1 MNANKIKRMKLVG
14 HSPNF
19 VSMVRSQVPP
29 VCGNSCDSHALLRFS
44 ASILFLITAVLLA
57 PAYASPEAPPS
68 TELAFRTWGT
78 NVNPAGQVE
87 GRNAWRSTRY
97 KDQKAAR
104 YFYFGVLRPEL
115 KNGNAQS
122 VEVVIHYLDQEAVKL
137 HLEYDPADGAALK
150 KTEAIETSGSGGW
163 KEAKWQIPDA
173 GFRNRANAHDF
184 CLVVEGNPK
193 FTCKLEKPVQAIAV
207 RVIGKPASGSNP
219 MGAFSSCAE
228 LQAFGRKAA
237 PGATGE
243 ISNQT
248 DTNLLPGGVES
259 RSRKGNTE
267 GSIID
272 DNVASFVVTFEP
284 TSAREG
290 EDWYAVTIPKP
301 ATVSRIV
308 FAHGKNFPDGGWFDT
323 SAGKPRVQIQLT
335 KDAPWETVGELTDY
349 PKTTA
354 TDNGGLGEGD
364 VDFVIGECTVSGSPR
379 FHTILPDVFS
389 EHMVLQRDTP
399 IPVWGLGRDDDKVKV
414 ELAGKSYETIVK
426 EGKWKLLLDAQNV
439 SSTPAK
445 LVISASDGF
454 RKEINDVL
462 VGDVW
467 FAAGQ
472 SNMEMKVAYVE
483 GGPVALAEPH
493 AEALRLFNVSPFLE
507 NSAAPMGSKWAPSSL
522 NSATE
527 MSAVAWF
534 FGREIQ
540 KTEGIPVGIINC
552 SFGGT
557 ITETWCSP
565 GTLAKGFPDWEAF
578 NAQNLNQP
586 NKNEW
591 SRIYTASRLYLHMI
605 QTIAPFPVKGFLW
618 YQGEANAGRAA
629 EQKRLFP
636 AMVDGWRQ
644 AWGNPSLPIFFAQ
657 LARFQEADWHDF
669 RDAQRWIAANNP
681 NMYLAVTIDLPR
693 DFGPNDSPVHP
704 RSKIPIAHRMA
715 LAARANIYGEK
726 NLEWSGPQVKSWSV
740 DGDAAVL
747 EFSHATGGL
756 TAQGGGPLRGF
767 FLSGDGKKFT
777 EAVATIQ
784 GSALR
789 LRAEGVQKPI
799 TVRYGSEADQGKEK
813 LEVNLANQEGLP
825 ASPFTL
831 L

>member
-1 MNANKIKRMKLVG
+1 MRI
-14 HSPNF
+14 
-19 VSMVRSQVPP
+19 
-29 VCGNSCDSHALLRFS
+29 FS
-44 ASILFLITAVLLA
+44 VLFLIGAILLA
-57 PAYASPEAPPS
+57 PACASPEAPPS
-68 TELAFRTWGT
+68 TELTLRAWDA

-87 GRNAWRSTRY
+87 GRNTWRSARY
-97 KDQKAAR
+97 KNQKAAR

-122 VEVVIHYLDQEAVKL
+122 VEVVIHYLDQAAVKL
-137 HLEYDPADGAALK
+137 HLEYDPADGAVFK
-150 KTEAIETSGSGGW
+150 KTEAIQTSGSGGW
-163 KEAKWQIPDA
+163 KEVKWQVPDA

-184 CLVVEGNPK
+184 RLVVE
-193 FTCKLEKPVQAIAV
+193 E
-207 RVIGKPASGSNP
+207 
-219 MGAFSSCAE
+219 
-228 LQAFGRKAA
+228 
-237 PGATGE
+237 
-243 ISNQT
+243 
-248 DTNLLPGGVES
+248 
-259 RSRKGNTE
+259 
-267 GSIID
+267 
-272 DNVASFVVTFEP
+272 
-284 TSAREG
+284 
-290 EDWYAVTIPKP
+290 
-301 ATVSRIV
+301 
-308 FAHGKNFPDGGWFDT
+308 
-323 SAGKPRVQIQLT
+323 
-335 KDAPWETVGELTDY
+335 
-349 PKTTA
+349 
-354 TDNGGLGEGD
+354 D

-399 IPVWGLGRDDDKVKV
+399 IPVWGLGRDNDKVKV
-414 ELAGKSYETIVK
+414 ELAGKSYETVVQ

-454 RKEINDVL
+454 RREINDVL

-467 FAAGQ
+467 FASGQ
-472 SNMEMKVAYVE
+472 SNMEMQVACVE
-483 GGPVALAEPH
+483 GGPAALAEPH
-493 AEALRLFNVSPFLE
+493 AEALRLFTVSRFLE
-507 NSAAPMGSKWAPSSL
+507 NSAAPMGSNWAPSNR
-522 NSATE
+522 NSAAE

-540 KTEGIPVGIINC
+540 KSEGIPVGIINC

-565 GTLAKGFPDWEAF
+565 GTLALGFPDWEAF
-578 NAQNLNQP
+578 KAQNLDQP

-591 SRIYTASRLYLHMI
+591 NRRNTASYLYLHMI
-605 QTIAPFPVKGFLW
+605 QTIAPFAVTGFLW

-636 AMVDGWRQ
+636 AMVEGWRQ
-644 AWGNPSLPIFFAQ
+644 VWGNPSLPFFFAQ
-657 LARFQEADWHDF
+657 LARFHEADWHDF

-693 DFGPNDSPVHP
+693 DFDPKDNPIHP

-747 EFSHATGGL
+747 EFSHATGSL
-756 TAQGGGPLRGF
+756 TALGGGPLRGF

-789 LRAEGVQKPI
+789 LRAGGVQKPI
-799 TVRYGSEADQGKEK
+799 AVRYGSEADQGKEK

>member
-14 HSPNF
+14 YSPDC

-29 VCGNSCDSHALLRFS
+29 VCGNPCDSQALLRFS

-68 TELAFRTWGT
+68 TELTLRAWDA
-78 NVNPAGQVE
+78 NVNPAGRVE
-87 GRNAWRSTRY
+87 GRNTWRSARY

-122 VEVVIHYLDQEAVKL
+122 VEVVIHYLDQAAVKL
-137 HLEYDPADGAALK
+137 HLEYDPADGAVFK
-150 KTEAIETSGSGGW
+150 KTETIQTSGSGGW

-184 CLVVEGNPK
+184 RLVVE
-193 FTCKLEKPVQAIAV
+193 E
-207 RVIGKPASGSNP
+207 
-219 MGAFSSCAE
+219 
-228 LQAFGRKAA
+228 
-237 PGATGE
+237 
-243 ISNQT
+243 
-248 DTNLLPGGVES
+248 
-259 RSRKGNTE
+259 
-267 GSIID
+267 
-272 DNVASFVVTFEP
+272 
-284 TSAREG
+284 
-290 EDWYAVTIPKP
+290 
-301 ATVSRIV
+301 
-308 FAHGKNFPDGGWFDT
+308 
-323 SAGKPRVQIQLT
+323 
-335 KDAPWETVGELTDY
+335 
-349 PKTTA
+349 
-354 TDNGGLGEGD
+354 D

-399 IPVWGLGRDDDKVKV
+399 IPVSGLGRDNDKVKV
-414 ELAGKSYETIVK
+414 ELAGKSYETVVQD
-426 EGKWKLLLDAQNV
+426 GKWKLLLDAQNV
-439 SSTPAK
+439 SFTPAK

-454 RKEINDVL
+454 RREINDVL

-467 FAAGQ
+467 FASGQ
-472 SNMEMKVAYVE
+472 SNMQMKVACVE

-493 AEALRLFNVSPFLE
+493 AEALRLFTVSPFLE
-507 NSAAPMGSKWAPSSL
+507 NSAAPMGSNWAPSSL

-565 GTLAKGFPDWEAF
+565 GTLAKGFPEWETF

-591 SRIYTASRLYLHMI
+591 SRRHTASYLYLHMI

-693 DFGPNDSPVHP
+693 DFSPQDYPVHP
-704 RSKIPIAHRMA
+704 LSKIPIAHRMA

-756 TAQGGGPLRGF
+756 MALGGGPLRGF

-799 TVRYGSEADQGKEK
+799 AVRYGSEADQGKEK